1 MEHITHVFTEI
12 LFEDEGKILTKN
24 DNDGE
29 ISYTEIEKLEGEE
42 YNLIYNCD
50 ILKVK
55 SYKISNELPNWY

>member
-12 LFEDEGKILTKN
+12 LFEDEVKILTKN